1 MSLPHHD
8 YWIRCKACDHL
19 YLNRYTPSKLQKN
32 QYATSGCAVC
42 HHRWLEETTVNSM
55 YRFLKKGFIL
65 VKKGKIEDW
74 EELAP
79 VLFGIYRNSDPIFV
93 RSCYKKAFCRFENFF
108 IRKWEQS
115 LRSQE

>member
-32 QYATSGCAVC
+32 QYASSGCAVC
-42 HHRWLEETTVNSM
+42 RYRWLEETTVNSM

-93 RSCYKKAFCRFENFF
+93 RSCYKKAFCRFETFF